1 MNPPTGVSMSY
12 KKTIF
17 TGTIILTLSGF
28 LSRIL
33 GFYNRIFLSN
43 LIGAKELGIYQ
54 LIFPVYMLCF
64 TLVCHGF
71 ETGISNL
78 ISRFS
83 AVGQKT
89 NMKRLIQ
96 YTCFISFILS
106 IFLSLLLYGCADD
119 VSQYILKE
127 ASTAPAL
134 RIASLALP
142 FVAIKSCLHGYYI
155 GMNRSSVPAFSQLIE
170 QITRVGSIY
179 LLSITLY
186 TLTADAT
193 IAVWGMVFGEIV
205 SSVYTILAYIY
216 STRIRK
222 SRHHMSHNSEKYQ
235 ESRLPLSVLMKDF
248 FTFSIPLTINHFS
261 LTVVNSLENMLIP
274 FMLVRC
280 CGDQTSALETYG
292 TLTGMALPFLFFPAT
307 IVNSLSVMLLPAISS
322 SYKQKKMIQIQSTI
336 SKSIH
341 YCIVIGIFSTFAFL
355 IYGNALGE
363 IIFHSTQ
370 AGHYVYQFA
379 ILCPFMYVSQTI
391 SSILNGFGNTKQ
403 TLYHNLIGI
412 GIRITFILTT
422 IPSMGITGYLYGLL
436 VGYTVQIILNLIYI
450 FRITTFQF
458 SVEKTL
464 LLPSAL
470 ALAGSWGS
478 RQLYQFLFLHCS
490 FHPIIILALSGI
502 SYFLFFTT
510 SQIFMERLSSC

>member
-1 MNPPTGVSMSY
+1 MSY

-17 TGTIILTLSGF
+17 TGTLILTLSGF

-54 LIFPVYMLCF
+54 LIFPVYMLFF

-83 AVGQKT
+83 ITGQKR
-89 NMKRLIQ
+89 NMKQLIHC
-96 YTCFISFILS
+96 TCVIAF
-106 IFLSLLLYGCADD
+106 FLSLILAFILLCCSDN

-134 RIASLALP
+134 KISSLALP
-142 FVAIKSCLHGYYI
+142 FVALKSCLHGYYI
-155 GMNRSSVPAFSQLIE
+155 GMNRSSVPAASQLIE
-170 QITRVGSIY
+170 QITRVSSIY
-179 LLSITLY
+179 LLSLTLY
-186 TLTADAT
+186 ATTADAT
-193 IAVWGMVFGEIV
+193 IAVWGMVCGEMV
-205 SSVYTILAYIY
+205 SSIYTIFAYLY
-216 STRIRK
+216 TTRIKK
-222 SRHHMSHNSEKYQ
+222 SRLLPISHPNRQKEHI
-235 ESRLPLSVLMKDF
+235 LPLSVLLKEF
-248 FTFSIPLTINHFS
+248 FSFSIPLTINHFS
-261 LTVVNSLENMLIP
+261 LTIVNSLENMLIP
-274 FMLVRC
+274 FMLIRS
-280 CGDQTSALETYG
+280 CGDQTTALEIYG

-322 SYKQKKMIQIQSTI
+322 SFKQKKMIQIQSTI

-341 YCIVIGIFSTFAFL
+341 YCVVIGIFSTFAFL

-391 SSILNGFGNTKQ
+391 SSILNGFGNTRQ
-403 TLYHNLIGI
+403 TLYHNLIGV
-412 GIRITFILTT
+412 GIRIAFILTT
-422 IPSMGITGYLYGLL
+422 IPSLGIAGYLYGLL
-436 VGYTVQIILNLIYI
+436 AGYGVQIILNLLYI
-450 FRITTFQF
+450 FRITSFPF

-478 RQLYQFLFLHCS
+478 RQLYQFLFIHYS
-490 FHPIIILALSGI
+490 FHPILMLAMSGI
-502 SYFLFFTT
+502 AYFLFFTA
-510 SQIFMERLSSC
+510 SQIVMEQLST